1 MNYLGHLYLSGN
13 DIELMQAN
21 LYGDFI
27 KGSHLEHLP
36 AKIQQGIHLH
46 RSIDHFIDTHPIIHQ
61 LLPILRIELPKVAGI
76 AVDIYFDHLLA
87 KNWKIFHPQEFT
99 AYLQVIYKRFD
110 LGNNAYS
117 PDYRL
122 FLTQLIQRNWMSH
135 YPTLDAVDRMSRSI
149 SSQLSFPNQL
159 VNGKLV
165 FIQHEKV
172 ITEAFFE
179 YMQVANE
186 HFIAEQ
192 LRILS

>member
-27 KGSHLEHLP
+27 KGSHLDHLP
-36 AKIQQGIHLH
+36 EKIKQGIQLH
-46 RSIDHFIDTHPIIHQ
+46 RKIDHFIDTHPIIHQ
-61 LLPILRIELPKVAGI
+61 LLPVLRTELPKVAGI

-87 KNWKIFHPQEFT
+87 KNWKLFHPQELT
-99 AYLQVIYKRFD
+99 DYLQVIYKQFN
-110 LGNNAYS
+110 LENTSYS
-117 PDYRL
+117 SDYL
-122 FLTQLIQRNWMSH
+122 NFLKQLVHRNWISH
-135 YPTLDAVDRMSRSI
+135 YPTLDAVDRMSKSI

-159 VNGKLV
+159 LNGKLV
-165 FIQHEKV
+165 FQQHEKV

-179 YMQVANE
+179 YMRVANE
-186 HFIAEQ
+186 HFLAEE

>member
-1 MNYLGHLYLSGN
+1 MNCLGHLYLSGN

-110 LGNNAYS
+110 LENNAYS
-117 PDYRL
+117 SSYRS

-179 YMQVANE
+179 YMRVANE
-186 HFIAEQ
+186 HFLADQ